1 MAVFEIDPL
10 EDSRWTALVETHAR
24 ASIFHTV
31 EWLEAL
37 RRTYGYTPVVY
48 TTSPNNVPLAN
59 GIVCCRVRSR
69 LTGSKLVSVPF
80 SDHCDPLVRDSD
92 DLRLL
97 LAEVVERTKSHGC
110 KYAEI
115 RPRFNGSEVGNWVPQ
130 SRYVFHAIDLRPA
143 LEELYSNLHKDGV
156 QRKIRRADREGVVL
170 TEGRSDLLI
179 TQFYQLMVLTRR
191 RHGLPPQPES
201 WFRMLVECLGPR
213 LTIHVASAGG
223 QPIASMLT
231 LRHRQTLVYK
241 YGCSDD
247 RVHNMGAMPRLFW
260 HVIQKAKSENLE
272 EFDLGRS
279 DEDNPGLV
287 RFKDHLGANKE
298 SIIYWQFPRPP
309 GSGGLNAVLKSSVVQ
324 NMLHRMP
331 DSLFR
336 LAGRI
341 FYRHAG

>member
-1 MAVFEIDPL
+1 MPVFEIDPQK
-10 EDSRWTALVETHAR
+10 DRRWAALVESHPCS
-24 ASIFHTV
+24 SIFHTP
-31 EWLEAL
+31 EWLDAL
-37 RRTYGYTPVVY
+37 RKTYGYTPIVL
-48 TTSPNNVPLAN
+48 TTCPDATLLTN
-59 GIVCCRVRSR
+59 GIVVCHVKSW

-80 SDHCDPLVRDSD
+80 SDHCDPLVQDQTQ
-92 DLRLL
+92 LKVL
-97 LAEVVERTKSHGC
+97 LAAIRDQTAGKSR
-110 KYAEI
+110 YAEI
-115 RPRFNGSEVGNWVPQ
+115 RPRFIEPEAGDWAALNP
-130 SRYVFHAIDLRPA
+130 YCFHAIDLRPS
-143 LEELYSNLHKDGV
+143 LEELHSNLHKDGV

-179 TQFYQLMVLTRR
+179 TQFYRLMVLTRR

-223 QPIASMLT
+223 QPIASILT
-231 LRHRQTLVYK
+231 LRHKQTLVYK
-241 YGCSDD
+241 YGCSDE
-247 RVHNMGAMPRLFW
+247 RFHNIGAMPRLFW
-260 HVIQKAKSENLE
+260 HAIQKAKSENLE

-287 RFKDHLGANKE
+287 RFKDHLGASKT
-298 SIIYWQFPRPP
+298 SITYWQFPKPS
-309 GSGGLNAVLKSSVVQ
+309 GSRGGLNAALQSSVVQ
-324 NMLHRMP
+324 SMLHRMP